1 MPTLLH
7 DAYETLRLNYGVL
20 SRAAGKATQ
29 EDAAG
34 ALVPADNYIKAYK
47 GSGFVVAD
55 GVSTAEAGQQASQT
69 AVETFLKDYF
79 TTPDTW
85 SVKQSAEQVLSTI
98 NLRLYRHS
106 HAFNQS
112 AHTGEQKGFLC
123 TFSGL
128 VLKSHTAHLFH
139 IGDSRI
145 YLFRQQ
151 QLVQQTQD
159 HRFETA
165 QNRSFLA
172 RALGMGNHLQLDYQ
186 QIPLEVG
193 DYFLLS
199 TDGLHDFV
207 SDAEIAQVLSQASDE
222 SGNTLTDVLEQL
234 YQVAMAQGC
243 DDNLSLVLVQVEGLP
258 NLNKNAF
265 QEQLVQLP
273 FPPAFGP
280 GMKVD
285 GYEIIQEVFASSRS
299 HLYLAKDLES
309 GQQVALKAPSAN
321 FSDDSSYIERFI
333 REEWIGQ
340 RISSP
345 HVVRVIRPTRPKTFL
360 YYVMDFVEGVSLE
373 HWMEQQTQPIR
384 PKKVL
389 QLLEQITLGIQA
401 FHQCETIHQD
411 LKPGNIMLQRQQNKS
426 TGEWEEKAVI
436 IDFGSVFV
444 SGVAEIFIPID
455 HEAALGTASYSDPL
469 YLTGKNSAIQ
479 GDIYSIATIAYELFT
494 GKLPY
499 GTAIESCQVPRDFD
513 ALRYIPAQQV
523 NPRIPVW
530 LDRALEKGVHF
541 DLQERYSQ
549 LDAFMQDIRYP
560 NPDFLRD
567 EVKKQSQ
574 GNRLLFWQ
582 LLSGFW
588 FVTLILVIYLF
599 AIH

>member
-1 MPTLLH
+1 MNSLLH
-7 DAYETLRLNYGVL
+7 NSYETLGLNYAVL
-20 SRAAGKATQ
+20 SCAAGKPTQ

-34 ALVPADNYIKAYK
+34 ACVPADHYIKAYK
-47 GSGFVVAD
+47 GSSFVVTD

-69 AVETFLKDYF
+69 ATDTFLKDYF

-85 SVKQSAEQVLSTI
+85 SVKQSVEQVLSTI

-106 HAFNQS
+106 YAFNQS

-123 TFSGL
+123 TLSGL

-145 YLFRQQ
+145 YLFRAG
-151 QLVQQTQD
+151 QLTQKTQD
-159 HRFETA
+159 HRFQTA
-165 QNRSFLA
+165 QNHSFLA
-172 RALGMGNHLQLDYQ
+172 RALGMSNHLQLDYQ
-186 QIPLEVG
+186 QLPLEVG
-193 DYFLLS
+193 DCLLLS

-207 SDAEIAQVLSQASDE
+207 SAQDIQNILAENSS
-222 SGNTLTDVLEQL
+222 LEEKLERL
-234 YQVAMAQGC
+234 YQVAMANGC
-243 DDNLSLVLVQVEGLP
+243 DDNLSAILVQVASLP
-258 NLNKNAF
+258 NLNKDTF

-273 FPPAFGP
+273 FPPAFGA

-285 GYEIIQEVFASSRS
+285 GYEIVHEVFASNRS
-299 HLYLAKDLES
+299 HLYLAQDLET

-360 YYVMDFVEGVSLE
+360 YYVMDFVAGISLE
-373 HWMEQQTQPIR
+373 SWLEQQSQPIR
-384 PKKVL
+384 PKRVL
-389 QLLEQITLGIQA
+389 QLLEQVAQGIQA

-411 LKPGNIMLQRQQNKS
+411 LKPGNIMVQSQTNET
-426 TGEWEEKAVI
+426 TGALEEKAII

-444 SGVAEIFIPID
+444 SGVAEIFIPIE

-479 GDIYSIATIAYELFT
+479 GDIYSLATIAYELFT

-499 GTAIESCQVPRDFD
+499 GTAIEACQTPRDFD
-513 ALRYIPAQQV
+513 ALRYIPARQV
-523 NPRIPVW
+523 NPRIPIW

-541 DLQERYSQ
+541 DLQQRYRS
-549 LDAFMQDIRYP
+549 LDAFMQDIRQP
-560 NPDFLRD
+560 NPEFLRE
-567 EVKKQSQ
+567 EVKKNTKNSS
-574 GNRLLFWQ
+574 LLFWQ

-588 FVTLILVIYLF
+588 FITLLLVIYLF
-599 AIH
+599 VLNRG